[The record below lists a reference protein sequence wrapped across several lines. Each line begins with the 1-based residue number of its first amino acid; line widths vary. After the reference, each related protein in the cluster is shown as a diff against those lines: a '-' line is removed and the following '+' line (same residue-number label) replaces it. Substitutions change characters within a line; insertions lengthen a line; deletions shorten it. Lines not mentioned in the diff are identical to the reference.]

1 MTPAALDI
9 TIAIILLLSAL
20 VAYFRGIIREAFT
33 IVALIVATTTTYF
46 GGEMMIP
53 AWNKWL
59 KVDARSEEAA
69 AAVSKAAATGAQLE
83 TAVAVKAHLFMG
95 LLSYD
100 KLAVICA
107 YASVFIF
114 FYLVMSL
121 VGFFVSRAVNEA
133 GLGLVDRLLGAGFG
147 LARGFLVVFLC
158 FLPISFMF
166 KHDQFPEWAKNS
178 VSVPILE
185 QSVAF
190 VDEKLDLKNRIQENG
205 KLVLSKIQD
214 YKRPEAAPEAA
225 DKDKGAPVSRPDMDE
240 EDDNADLHREI
251 MEDERKAM
259 PQ

>member
-33 IVALIVATTTTYF
+33 IVALIVATTVTYF
-46 GGEMMIP
+46 GGEHMIP
-53 AWNKWL
+53 FFNKWL
-59 KVDARSEEAA
+59 KVDVRSEQAA
-69 AAVSKAAATGAQLE
+69 EAVSKAAAHGEDASIAKQY
-83 TAVAVKAHLFMG
+83 LFMG
-95 LLSYD
+95 LISWD
-100 KLAVICA
+100 HVAVICS

-225 DKDKGAPVSRPDMDE
+225 GKDKGAPVSQSDMDD